1 MRPVLFEVLA
11 MQPPSD
17 TPQRGS
23 AQAAEKIPCEKQTA
37 TSGLLPIPQMIQV
50 SQAAFR
56 RDLPALMKTHYG
68 YWVAYHGE
76 ERLGFARS
84 KSKLV
89 QECLR
94 RGLKEDEFVVRGVAP
109 EMPEDNDRIL

>member
-1 MRPVLFEVLA
+1 
-11 MQPPSD
+11 MQPISD
-17 TPQRGS
+17 TPQSDS
-23 AQAAEKIPCEKQTA
+23 AQAPEKIPCQKETA
-37 TSGLLPIPQMIQV
+37 AAGLLPIPQMIQL

-76 ERLGFARS
+76 QRLGFARS

-94 RGLKEDEFVVRGVAP
+94 RGLKDDEFVVRGVAP
-109 EMPEDNDRIL
+109 EMPDDDDRVV